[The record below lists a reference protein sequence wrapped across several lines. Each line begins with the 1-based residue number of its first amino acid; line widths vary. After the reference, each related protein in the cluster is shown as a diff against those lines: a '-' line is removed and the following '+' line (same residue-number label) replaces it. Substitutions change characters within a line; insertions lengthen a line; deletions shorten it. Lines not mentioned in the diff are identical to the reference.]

1 MENNANAKTLNDT
14 GTQYWCAANIC
25 FNILP
30 LLNGQNHNNSSHKT
44 PSSKLGA
51 PNTPKSILQISK
63 PHSPK
68 SIHKICSEQH
78 QAIKEGLW
86 LYFDKICFFWNHFI
100 WYLFV
105 FTTCFIEMIRIK
117 HKKLVKTSQSLS
129 LTSSF
134 NDFLG
139 RLRLL
144 LLITSVTGFEYHLK
158 SESWVK
164 LQSSYNHQQPY
175 EFVYQKTILD
185 ECSTVAAISGM
196 YGWMVWITGWGGV

>member
-134 NDFLG
+134 NDFLE

-144 LLITSVTGFEYHLK
+144 FFDNISHWKVELSHKWDKVDLKFKLIEANVWKIDFFFFLNNGFHLEVLLYVQLS
-158 SESWVK
+158 
-164 LQSSYNHQQPY
+164 
-175 EFVYQKTILD
+175 FVF
-185 ECSTVAAISGM
+185 
-196 YGWMVWITGWGGV
+196 